1 MLSLLESKLRSH
13 AQLGFHVFLFF
24 VKEIQP
30 VCSCC
35 RRRRHRRR
43 FYFPAEAKVNNTF
56 ARVNSLL
63 KLQCSSES
71 EVTGY
76 LVLRTRPKLI
86 GIFN

>member
-1 MLSLLESKLRSH
+1 MLSFLESKLSSH
-13 AQLGFHVFLFF
+13 ALLGFHVFLSF

-30 VCSCC
+30 VRCC
-35 RRRRHRRR
+35 CRR

-63 KLQCSSES
+63 KSQCSSES

-86 GIFN
+86 GMTYHFF